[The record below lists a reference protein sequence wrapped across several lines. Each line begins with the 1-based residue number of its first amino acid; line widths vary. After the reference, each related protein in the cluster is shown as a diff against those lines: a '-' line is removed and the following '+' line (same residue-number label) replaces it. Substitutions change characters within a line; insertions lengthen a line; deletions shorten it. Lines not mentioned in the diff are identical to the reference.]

1 MFCLENILSFRN
13 RHPRKTCTQN
23 ACCNRE
29 MAPLPLTCVLLLMM
43 MASSVAKLSKKYQE
57 LSILDV
63 SNRSCSLSLV
73 NIHGCVCGPHLRD
86 FVTCSANGSVTLKSC
101 FCMTED
107 RNKEEIVVG
116 NCPYYCGNPLE
127 LSHVQSKEL
136 DNVTCGKWNRTGQL
150 CAKCKDGFGP
160 LVYSYNLECIPCS
173 STVSMQSTMLFLISF
188 ILLTLFCLIIITLR
202 ISGARPP
209 LSTFILISQVMS
221 GSKYVRH
228 LFRPPLSNTWA
239 SNHPTIHKTCWTLF
253 VTFFGMWNLDLFRA
267 FFPSICL
274 TSQMTTLQ
282 AYFLEYT
289 IGLYPLGILIII
301 ILCVNL
307 YDRGCRVVFCVCR
320 PLHSCLAHLRR
331 AVDVRAS
338 LIDAFATF
346 IVLSQNKIGYTS
358 FQILQPV
365 YIYFTNGTYESSVY
379 VDPTLVFF
387 GWNHLL
393 YAIPALFLTTVF
405 ILIPFLL
412 LLLYPLKLFQNFLNA
427 CECQC
432 SILRTFADTFNGCY
446 KDGTGGT
453 RDYRWFAGL
462 HFSMRFFLVALLDM
476 TRFYKLSAVSNILGA
491 LFYIAALAVFQPY
504 KRKSHFKQDIL
515 LFLGFSLWSAAVLI
529 GQLDLQGDEGFNFI
543 LHLTLLALG
552 SLIPLLYIVGLI
564 VHWLLV
570 VKKLHRWVLVSL
582 RRIMCPAEQMRLLD
596 YTT

>member
-1 MFCLENILSFRN
+1 
-13 RHPRKTCTQN
+13 
-23 ACCNRE
+23 
-29 MAPLPLTCVLLLMM
+29 MASLPLPCVLVLMT
-43 MASSVAKLSKKYQE
+43 MASSVAELSTQE
-57 LSILDV
+57 LSIIKDV
-63 SNRSCSLSLV
+63 SNRNCSPSLV
-73 NIHGCVCGPHLRD
+73 NINGCVCGQYLRD
-86 FVTCSANGSVTLKSC
+86 FVTCSDNGSVTLKSC

-107 RNKEEIVVG
+107 RYKKEIVVG
-116 NCPYYCGNPLE
+116 NCPYHCGSPLK

-136 DNVTCGKWNRTGQL
+136 DNDTCGEWNRTGQL
-150 CAKCKDGFGP
+150 CANCKDGFGP
-160 LVYSYNLECIPCS
+160 LVYSYNLECIACS
-173 STVSMQSTMLFLISF
+173 STVSMEPTMLFLTSF

-221 GSKYVRH
+221 GSKYIRH
-228 LFRPPLSNTWA
+228 VFRPSVSNTWS
-239 SNHPTIHKTCWTLF
+239 SNHPKIHKMCWTLF
-253 VTFFGMWNLDLFRA
+253 VTFFGVWNLDMFRA

-274 TSQMTTLQ
+274 TSHMTTLQ
-282 AYFLEYT
+282 TYFLEYAM
-289 IGLYPLGILIII
+289 GLYPLGILIII
-301 ILCVNL
+301 ILCVNR
-307 YDRGCRVVFCVCR
+307 YDRGCRIVFCVCR

-365 YIYFTNGTYESSVY
+365 YVYFTNGTYVSSVY
-379 VDPTLVFF
+379 VDPTLTFF

-393 YAIPALFLTTVF
+393 YALPALFLTTVF
-405 ILIPFLL
+405 IIIPFLL
-412 LLLYPLKLFQNFLNA
+412 LILYPLKLFQNCLNA
-427 CECQC
+427 CECRC
-432 SILRTFADTFNGCY
+432 SILRTFADTFHGCY

-491 LFYIAALAVFQPY
+491 LFYIAALAIFQPY
-504 KRKSHFKQDIL
+504 KRKTHFKQDVL
-515 LFLGFSLWSAAVLI
+515 LFLGFSIWSAAILI
-529 GQLDLQGDEGFNFI
+529 GELVFQGDEEFNFI
-543 LHLTLLALG
+543 LHLSLLALG

-564 VHWLLV
+564 AHWLLV
-570 VKKLHRWVLVSL
+570 VKKVHRWIPVIL
-582 RRIMCPAEQMRLLD
+582 RRITCPAEQMRLLD